1 MVKNIISMVT
11 TIFIISILFI
21 GATKSLPIHNA
32 SPIAGPMLDA
42 MAVASAKGI
51 GEFKLMNGKKKSDKY
66 GKFDFGGPRMT
77 KFVLVEQKREEN
89 E

>member
-1 MVKNIISMVT
+1 MVKNIFSMVN
-11 TIFIISILFI
+11 IFIISILFI

-32 SPIAGPMLDA
+32 SPIAGPMMDA

-51 GEFKLMNGKKKSDKY
+51 GEFKLMHGKKKSDKFE
-66 GKFDFGGPRMT
+66 KFDFGGPRMT